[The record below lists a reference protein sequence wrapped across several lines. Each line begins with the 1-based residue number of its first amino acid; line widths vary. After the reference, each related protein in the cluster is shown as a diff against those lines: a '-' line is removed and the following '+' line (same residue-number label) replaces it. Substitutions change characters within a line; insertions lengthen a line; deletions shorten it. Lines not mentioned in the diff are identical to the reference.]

1 MTERNFTKELLYSY
15 YADMENGD
23 DVESID
29 YRSLIHIITELCDR
43 IEQLEK
49 VNAAMKAVEKLY
61 EENGDALKRLA
72 EIEME
77 EYTDEQIKQWNGDD

>member
-1 MTERNFTKELLYSY
+1 MTKRNFAKELLYTY

-43 IEQLEK
+43 IEALENDK
-49 VNAAMKAVEKLY
+49 
-61 EENGDALKRLA
+61 
-72 EIEME
+72 
-77 EYTDEQIKQWNGDD
+77 KQWYHPESSLASNNINFDGCYD

>member
-29 YRSLIHIITELCDR
+29 YRSLIYIITELCGR
-43 IEQLEK
+43 IEKLEK
-49 VNAAMKAVEKLY
+49 VNKENLSLLNLVE
-61 EENGDALKRLA
+61 NNND
-72 EIEME
+72 
-77 EYTDEQIKQWNGDD
+77 

>member
-1 MTERNFTKELLYSY
+1 MTKRNFEKELLYTY
-15 YADMENGD
+15 YEDMENGD

-49 VNAAMKAVEKLY
+49 DNEI
-61 EENGDALKRLA
+61 LKSYA
-72 EIEME
+72 W
-77 EYTDEQIKQWNGDD
+77 EQ